1 MSKNSTIV
9 SNGSLHRMN
18 DKTIIVLSEEYP
30 QFHAALQRRGMN
42 TLAVRCCDLLD
53 SPVASH
59 ADMQLLPLDAKTVLL
74 SPYQTELK
82 TQLLQLGL
90 TVLTGPTLE
99 KEYPQDVSYNA
110 VHFGNHYICNC
121 KTVSAVAR
129 AFWQK
134 LGYSEIAVR
143 QGYASCST
151 CVVDERSII
160 TADAGIARAATVA
173 GLSVLQIQPGFIQ
186 IPKYDTGF
194 IGGCS
199 GRTNAAVIFTGQLD
213 SHPYGAQMRSFIR
226 SRGLQ
231 IVELADGP
239 LMDIGGMIVL

>member
-1 MSKNSTIV
+1 MSVKAT
-9 SNGSLHRMN
+9 
-18 DKTIIVLSEEYP
+18 IVLSEEHL
-30 QFHAALQRRGMN
+30 QFHAALRRRGMH
-42 TLAVRCCDLLD
+42 TLAVRRCDLLD

-59 ADMQLLPLDAKTVLL
+59 ADMQLLALDSQTVLL
-74 SPYQTELK
+74 SPYQPQLK
-82 TQLLQLGL
+82 AQLSQLGL

-99 KEYPQDVSYNA
+99 KEYPRDVPYNA
-110 VHFGNHYICNC
+110 VRLRNNYICNH

-129 AFWQK
+129 SYWQK
-134 LGYSEIAVR
+134 LGCREIAVK

-160 TADAGIARAATVA
+160 TADAGIAGAATAA
-173 GLSVLQIQPGFIQ
+173 GLCVLQIRPGFIQ

-199 GRTNAAVIFTGQLD
+199 GRTGDAVIFTGKLE
-213 SHPYGAQMRSFIR
+213 SHPDGTQMRSFIK
-226 SRGLQ
+226 SRGMQ

-239 LMDIGGMIVL
+239 LIDIGGMIAVSF